1 MVKNVSSQVSGNS
14 RPINQILNAYV
25 KKVDVCLSIIST
37 EIAFSFM
44 GKVVPVTEIKWD
56 ETH

>member
-37 EIAFSFM
+37 EIGFSFM

-56 ETH
+56 EIH

>member
-44 GKVVPVTEIKWD
+44 GKVVPVTEIK
-56 ETH
+56 